1 MVGDS
6 PTNKQQRRELNIM
19 SGKIFDTKKKP
30 SNSRDNVINR
40 LNKRIE
46 SRVKT
51 FGAADAVYNDMIST
65 AIRAGLEIRMSADNS
80 HYMISRG
87 SKNTKHATP
96 EAIQGL
102 IDLDKNYDT
111 TAKTLKVLKNKW
123 LKANPNAKKAP
134 SRATLI
140 SWSQSIS
147 KKVSAFDNAMSYM
160 YDDANIQNVF
170 DKLDDYRNKHLI
182 TDVEW
187 EILVENA
194 QKANA
199 HFGDINLIKN
209 TEARRALIRDQ
220 KIKTNE
226 KTTKKKKK

>member
-1 MVGDS
+1 
-6 PTNKQQRRELNIM
+6 M
-19 SGKIFDTKKKP
+19 SGIFDTKKKL

-65 AIRAGLEIRMSADNS
+65 AIRAGLEIKMSADNS

-87 SKNTKHATP
+87 SKNTKNATP

-111 TAKTLKVLKNKW
+111 TAKTLKALKKKW

-134 SRATLI
+134 NRTDLVN
-140 SWSQSIS
+140 WSKSLS
-147 KKVSAFDNAMSYM
+147 KKLSAFESAISYM

-170 DKLDDYRNKHLI
+170 DKLDNARNKHLI
-182 TDVEW
+182 TDDEW
-187 EILVENA
+187 EILVEMA

-220 KIKTNE
+220 KIKTNVQ
-226 KTTKKKKK
+226 TTKKKKK